1 MDSTRTTGNTQP
13 AAGGS
18 SDGRY
23 QFGMFGGV
31 FTPSIL
37 MILGAIMY
45 MRANFVTGQAGVVRT
60 VIILLIA
67 EAIAVCTALSMS
79 AVATNMKVRGGGAYF
94 MISRV
99 LGPEFGGAIGIVY
112 FLALALSVPFYILGF
127 SEALTFTFPALEPYF
142 MYITLAGAG
151 LLFVVA
157 FIGADWS
164 IRTQYV
170 IMGVL
175 VLSVIVFMAG
185 ATQHFSSAQFAAN
198 LDASYTAIPGGGG
211 TYSFWPVF
219 AIFFPAVTG
228 FLAGVNMSGDL
239 KDPSRSIP
247 AGSFL
252 AIGLGLVIYLAEII
266 LFAGGFDRALLINE
280 PFNVIKDNALWGMAF
295 LVPLGV
301 IAATLSSA
309 LASYLGAPRVLQ
321 ALARDRMLR
330 PLDLFAAG
338 TAKGDEPRPALWL
351 TLLITFGVLA
361 WAGSMPGGSA
371 FNVVAAVITMFF
383 LYTYGMINLAA
394 FTEAVSRN
402 PSFRPR
408 FKLFH
413 WVAALLGGLGC
424 LAAAVLID
432 PLPALIALVIIAALY
447 WYLRRRHLATA
458 YGDARRG
465 FVFARLRANLL
476 NLRDTESDAKNW
488 RPTVLVFTGMPHRR
502 KLLVTFADWLEAG
515 RGIVLM
521 ASILIGAQGR
531 EARFHQAALR
541 QLTDFCKRHDL
552 NAFPLVLGASGLEE
566 GIRTALQAA
575 SVGPVRPNL
584 AMFGFSAAE
593 HFPGVLRAASRMG
606 MSLVVLH
613 GDELPPPGRHK
624 RIDVWWRGHQN
635 GSLMLLLAHLLASNL
650 EWAGVRI
657 RVLRYIEREA
667 AQAPAK
673 QALCDLIEEA
683 RVDARAEVVVG
694 TEPFPEVLHRASADA
709 DCVLLGFELPAREVQ
724 VKWQARFGEFLTG
737 LPPTL
742 LVHNFG
748 EEDLLN

>member
-1 MDSTRTTGNTQP
+1 MDGNRANLTAKR
-13 AAGGS
+13 AASNGAG
-18 SDGRY
+18 GRY
-23 QFGMFGGV
+23 QFGTFGGV

-37 MILGAIMY
+37 MILGAIMF
-45 MRANFVTGQAGVVRT
+45 MRANFVTGQAGVIRT

-67 EAIAVCTALSMS
+67 EGIAVCTALSMS

-99 LGPEFGGAIGIVY
+99 LGPEFGGAIGLVY
-112 FLALALSVPFYILGF
+112 FLGLALSVPFYILGF
-127 SEALTFTFPALEPYF
+127 SEALVFTFPALAPYSIVVNF
-142 MYITLAGAG
+142 VGAG
-151 LLFVVA
+151 LLFAIA
-157 FIGADWS
+157 FAGADWS

-170 IMGVL
+170 ILGAL
-175 VLSVIVFMAG
+175 ALSIAAFMAG
-185 ATQHFSSAQFAAN
+185 AAEHFSTAQFAAN
-198 LDASYTAIPGGGG
+198 LSPGYTEVPSGGGV
-211 TYSFWPVF
+211 YSFWPVF

-239 KDPSRSIP
+239 KHPARSIP
-247 AGSFL
+247 TGTFL
-252 AIGLGLVIYLAEII
+252 AIGVGILIYAVEII
-266 LFAGGFDRALLINE
+266 LFGGGFDRTTLINE
-280 PFNVIKDNALWGMAF
+280 PFNVMKDHALWGLTF

-321 ALARDRMLR
+321 ALARDRLLK
-330 PLDLFAAG
+330 PLDAFAAG
-338 TAKGDEPRPALWL
+338 SAKGDEPRPALWF
-351 TLLITFGVLA
+351 TLLITGGVLA
-361 WAGSMPGGSA
+361 WAGSMPGGAA
-371 FNVVAAVITMFF
+371 FNVVASVITMFF

-394 FTEAVSRN
+394 FIEAASRN

-413 WVAALLGGLGC
+413 WSIALLGGLGC

-432 PLPALIALVIIAALY
+432 PLPALIALAIIATLY
-447 WYLRRRHLATA
+447 WYLRRRQLTTA

-476 NLRDTESDAKNW
+476 SLRDTEADAKNW
-488 RPTVLVFTGMPHRR
+488 RPTVLVFTGMAQRR
-502 KLLVTFADWLEAG
+502 QLLATFADWLEAG

-521 ASILIGAQGR
+521 ASILVGPQGR
-531 EARFHQAALR
+531 DARFHQAALR
-541 QLTDFCKRHDL
+541 QLTEFCRRHEL
-552 NAFPLVLGASGLEE
+552 GAFPLVLGAASLEE

-584 AMFGFSAAE
+584 ALFGFSEAE
-593 HFPGVLRAASRMG
+593 HFASVLRAASQMG

-613 GDELPPPGRHK
+613 GDELPPPGRHR
-624 RIDVWWRGHQN
+624 RIDVWWRGQRN
-635 GSLMLLLAHLLASNL
+635 GSLLLLLAYLLAGNL
-650 EWAGVRI
+650 DWAGARI
-657 RVLRYIEREA
+657 RVLRHVEREEAREPA
-667 AQAPAK
+667 AQA
-673 QALCDLIEEA
+673 LRELIETA
-683 RVDARAEVVVG
+683 RVDARAEVVASA
-694 TEPFPEVLHRASADA
+694 EPFPAVLHRASADS
-709 DCVLLGFELPAREVQ
+709 DCVLLGFELPAREWQ
-724 VKWQARFGEFLTG
+724 AQWQARFKEFLTG